1 MGRAIQPGFE
11 YGTAFLTD
19 CGDDIRE
26 IYRYWDARRGTRR
39 SPARTDIDPLDFH
52 RLLPGVTLLNVVSTD
67 PLDLQYK
74 VVGTREVA
82 FRGRDPTGLTVSEA
96 FHGPSPENALRS
108 YGSVIEQH
116 EPLFRRD
123 TLLSRSGNMV
133 REERIFLPL
142 SADGETV
149 DQILLYAS
157 DHKDTAGT
165 FGP

>member
-11 YGTAFLTD
+11 FGTAFLTE

-52 RLLPGVTLLNVVSTD
+52 RLLPGVTLLTVESID
-67 PLDLQYK
+67 PIDLRYK

-82 FRGRDPTGLTVSEA
+82 FRQRDPTGLTVAEA

-108 YGSVIEQH
+108 YAAVINRH

-123 TLLSRSGNMV
+123 ALLSRGGNMV
-133 REERIFLPL
+133 REERLFLPL
-142 SADGETV
+142 SSDGETV

-157 DHKDTAGT
+157 DHKSIPAS